1 MAWKCYVEM
10 PFDKGMDN
18 LAFPGFEIVPGD
30 WNFKI
35 TLSIYM
41 RASLVAQW

>member
-18 LAFPGFEIVPGD
+18 LAFPGFETVPGD
-30 WNFKI
+30 
-35 TLSIYM
+35 
-41 RASLVAQW
+41 